1 MVCNKCNYKLPDDSE
16 FCQYCGSKI
25 EKENASQVY
34 TVEENVEEVIV
45 YDETTETT
53 ETDLRDLENSTP
65 EEALDTIINIQA
77 EETIKNLN
85 ENKKEKREKNRFC
98 KFCGGQIDIQTK
110 KCIGC
115 GKQYF
120 KGIKVSKSL
129 IIVLTLS
136 ILILTSVIL
145 NIVQF
150 IKADELTETI
160 TSQNSTISSQKNKID
175 LLDEKSGY
183 YDTICKELS
192 YGNVGYASN
201 NFRVSEGIIL
211 VDKKEKSRK
220 FTLTTSWGGGGNIS
234 VSYSG
239 YSAKVSFDNDSWNNS
254 TKMTVEPRCE
264 GVTVVKFSN
273 DVNSQT
279 FKMIIIVTD

>member
-1 MVCNKCNYKLPDDSE
+1 MRCYNCGQLLPDDSE
-16 FCQYCGSKI
+16 FCQYCGKKI
-25 EKENASQVY
+25 ETEISIPKNA
-34 TVEENVEEVIV
+34 VEEVAV
-45 YDETTETT
+45 DEATETA
-53 ETDLRDLENSTP
+53 EIDLPDLGNSTP
-65 EEALDTIINIQA
+65 ENAWNTIAKIQT
-77 EETIKNLN
+77 EETVKNLN
-85 ENKKEKREKNRFC
+85 ENKKEKRAKRRFC
-98 KFCGGQIDIQTK
+98 KFCGGQIDTQTK

-120 KGIKVSKSL
+120 KGIKVNKFL

-160 TSQNSTISSQKNKID
+160 ASQNSTISSQKNKID

-183 YDTICKELS
+183 YDTISKELS

-211 VDKKEKSRK
+211 VDKNEKSRK

-239 YSAKVSFDNDSWNNS
+239 YSAKVSFDNDSRNNS
-254 TKMTVEPRCE
+254 TKMTVEPRYE